1 MQFRNITVATLLT
14 SATAMGA
21 FATDPNMGDGA
32 AYEEAAKVS
41 SQYVHDGDSYPVDD
55 QIFTNVGGEVRS
67 EGTADMD
74 QDSANMDQGTATPD
88 EDDDNPMGGA
98 ADTSYDNILTAAE
111 QGTPVS
117 TSDDIVIGSVAYT
130 QEMSNGYR
138 VFVAIEDTHDI
149 GADMIGFSAEV
160 LEVKTLGEGLQYS
173 ATLEDLRG
181 HVDDKT

>member
-1 MQFRNITVATLLT
+1 MQFRDITVATLLT
-14 SATAMGA
+14 SATAIGA
-21 FATDPNMGDGA
+21 FAADPSMGDGT

-41 SQYVHDGDSYPVDD
+41 SQYVYDGDSYPVDD

-67 EGTADMD
+67 EGTA
-74 QDSANMDQGTATPD
+74 NMDQGTAIPD
-88 EDDDNPMGGA
+88 EGDDNPMGGA
-98 ADTSYDNILTAAE
+98 ADTSHENILAAAE
-111 QGTPVS
+111 QGAPVS